1 VVYVAYVAPSSS
13 SIPLSPLKFTLE
25 DNPQGYS
32 ASLMQGG
39 EKEKDRVH
47 PMKNPRMIVASI
59 LALALVALAALGAI
73 TMSSSDTPQTSA
85 SSAAAGSLP
94 TVSANAGEVPTVT
107 APTGTPPAELTTKD
121 IIVGTGAEVLPTS
134 TLTVHY
140 YLMTWSDGK
149 VIESSWV
156 GQPATFALAQVV
168 EGWQKGLPGAKVGG
182 RRLLVLPPEMGYGA
196 AGAGPIGPNETLI
209 FVVDILGVS

>member
-1 VVYVAYVAPSSS
+1 
-13 SIPLSPLKFTLE
+13 
-25 DNPQGYS
+25 
-32 ASLMQGG
+32 
-39 EKEKDRVH
+39 
-47 PMKNPRMIVASI
+47 MKNPRIIIASI
-59 LALALVALAALGAI
+59 VALALVALASLGVLG
-73 TMSSSDTPQTSA
+73 MNSSDTPSNS
-85 SSAAAGSLP
+85 SSAASADGSLP
-94 TVSANAGEVPTVT
+94 TVTANAGEVPQVG
-107 APTGTPPAELTTKD
+107 APAGTPPSQLTTKD

-140 YLMTWSDGK
+140 YLMAWSTGK
-149 VIESSWV
+149 VIESSWA
-156 GQPATFALAQVV
+156 GQPATFPLAQVV